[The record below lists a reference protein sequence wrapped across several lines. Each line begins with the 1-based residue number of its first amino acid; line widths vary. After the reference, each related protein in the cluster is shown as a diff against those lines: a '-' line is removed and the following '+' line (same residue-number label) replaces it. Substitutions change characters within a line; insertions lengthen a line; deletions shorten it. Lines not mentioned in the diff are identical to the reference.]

1 MMRERRDKSWRP
13 NTGTKRIVPTVSSAP
28 ITLGSGAGTG
38 ELMKMSNAAWNSAAA
53 PIDPPLELNNH
64 VNRIEPRTTDMNHPP
79 APAMPRFDRPELKA
93 NNGICHPAQPTASNS
108 DARSADV
115 WDCRRGSA
123 KPRHPTSSPNP

>member
-1 MMRERRDKSWRP
+1 MRECRDKSRRP
-13 NTGTKRIVPTVSSAP
+13 DIRINRSVPTVSNAP
-28 ITLGSGAGTG
+28 ITLGSGAATG
-38 ELMKMSNAAWNSAAA
+38 ELMKMSNAAWKRATA

-79 APAMPRFDRPELKA
+79 APARPRFDRPELKA
-93 NNGICHPAQPTASNS
+93 NNGTCHPAHPNESNS
-108 DARSADV
+108 DARSAEV

>member
-1 MMRERRDKSWRP
+1 MMSGSRDKSRRP
-13 NTGTKRIVPTVSSAP
+13 YIRNNRSVPTVSSAP
-28 ITLGSGAGTG
+28 ITLGSGAATG

-93 NNGICHPAQPTASNS
+93 NNGICHPAQQTASNS
-108 DARSADV
+108 DARSAEA
-115 WDCRRGSA
+115 WDCKRGSA